1 MSSVVGMGA
10 VPADDRDALVAVAL
24 GERPADAVIR
34 GGRLVNVYT
43 GEVHPADVAILGD
56 RIAAVGEVGRCLGQD
71 TRVIEADG
79 RYLVPGFIETH
90 IHVGATSLTL
100 TELARLLVPFG
111 TAALVTDFTEAG
123 KMRGKRAMR
132 FFLDEA
138 NRTPLKAYFSP
149 FYTTLMGIE
158 GRPGASMEDL
168 VEMLE
173 WPECVEL
180 REWNVF
186 AQRNDNPALA
196 GLGRLAR
203 SYGKRLCG
211 HLDGQ
216 AGPTLQASVAAGSLS
231 DHEVA
236 TERELLE
243 RLRLGLAVQVRF
255 SSGADN
261 LGVLAALARE
271 WVDTRNVMFATDEE
285 DIDDLARLG
294 HLDHRIRAAIG
305 MGIPPVAAVQM
316 ATINAATY
324 LGIGGDLGGIAPGR
338 RAFVN
343 LVDDLRRF
351 AVTEVVA
358 GSAVVA
364 RAGRYVGELAAPEY
378 PGDFRDTIRL
388 KAPPSAADFVVPAPV
403 PSDEDGVAALV
414 IDIRPYDVRTEALT
428 MTLPVTAGAVTA
440 SPGLGVAKV
449 AIAER
454 HFASG
459 KIGRGFVRGFGIA
472 RGAFG
477 SSYHPGPLH
486 LAVVGMDDHDMAVV
500 AARVAELGG
509 GFVAAVGG
517 EVVAEVALPILGFLT
532 SEPAEEVVEAFR
544 VVKRAVRDELGG
556 EFDGLFTGLA
566 YLCMPGVLPDVRMT
580 VDGPV
585 NVRLGRDRL
594 TVTSADAFP
603 SPGAVGLEV

>member
-1 MSSVVGMGA
+1 MSDRVGPGAASV
-10 VPADDRDALVAVAL
+10 DDRDALVAVAL

-43 GEVHPADVAILGD
+43 GEVHAADVAVLGE
-56 RIAAVGEVGRCLGQD
+56 RIAAVGDVERCLGPG
-71 TRVIEADG
+71 TRVIEAAD

-90 IHVGATSLTL
+90 IHVGATSLTM

-138 NRTPLKAYFSP
+138 DRTPLKAYFSP

-158 GRPGASMEDL
+158 GRPGVSMDDL
-168 VEMLE
+168 VEMLD

-186 AQRNDNPALA
+186 AQRNENRTLA
-196 GLGRLAR
+196 SLGRLAR
-203 SYGKRLCG
+203 SHGKRLCG
-211 HLDGQ
+211 HMDGQ

-236 TERELLE
+236 TEAELLE

-261 LGVLAALARE
+261 LGVLAALARHR
-271 WVDTRNVMFATDEE
+271 VDTRNVMFATDEE
-285 DIDDLARLG
+285 DIDDLAYLG

-305 MGIPPVAAVQM
+305 MGIPPIAAVQM
-316 ATINAATY
+316 ATINAANY

-351 AVTEVVA
+351 TVAEVVV
-358 GSAVVA
+358 GSEVVA
-364 RAGRYVGELAAPEY
+364 RAGRYVGELTAPEY
-378 PGDFRDTIRL
+378 PDDFSDTIRL
-388 KAPPSAADFVVPAPV
+388 RAPLSAADFVVEAPR
-403 PSDEDGVAALV
+403 PDQDGSVDALV
-414 IDIRPYDVRTEALT
+414 IDIRPYDVRTEARTVALS
-428 MTLPVTAGAVTA
+428 VVAGAVRA
-440 SPGLGVAKV
+440 DPERDVAKI

-459 KIGRGFVRGFGIA
+459 KVGRGFVSGFGIE

-486 LAVVGMDDHDMAVV
+486 LAVVGVDDHDMAVV
-500 AARVAELGG
+500 AARIAELGG

-517 EVVAEVALPILGFLT
+517 RVVAEAALPILGFLS
-532 SEPAEEVVEAFR
+532 SEPAEQVVAAFR
-544 VVKRAVRDELGG
+544 AVKQAVREELGG
-556 EFDGLFTGLA
+556 SFDGLFTGLA

-594 TVTSADAFP
+594 SVTAADAFP
-603 SPGAVGLEV
+603 RKAV